1 MAASAPSRESP
12 KQDNH
17 TTTTIKKI
25 NTFSIQSLFQ
35 KTAMAKST

>member
-17 TTTTIKKI
+17 TTIKKI
-25 NTFSIQSLFQ
+25 NIFSVQSLFQ